1 MKNYFSIKIIKYF
14 IISFF
19 VLTIVDGQE
28 IKKDG
33 KTPNTF
39 TYDEAVEMLKARD
52 AQWESKLSKADSLIE
67 SQKVTISDCE
77 TLVVKLEEQT
87 NVDSLM
93 LVAQKKQIG
102 LLKSRDEANEKLVK
116 LVEPK
121 WYENQ
126 YLWLVI
132 GFIFGKL

>member
-14 IISFF
+14 LISFF

-33 KTPNTF
+33 KTPKTF
-39 TYDEAVEMLKARD
+39 TYDEALEMLKARD

-77 TLVVKLEEQT
+77 TLVVKLEEHAKLDT
-87 NVDSLM
+87 
-93 LVAQKKQIG
+93 LVLLAQKKQID

>member
-28 IKKDG
+28 LKKDG
-33 KTPNTF
+33 KTPKTF
-39 TYDEAVEMLKARD
+39 TYDEALEMLKARD

>member
-1 MKNYFSIKIIKYF
+1 MKKTLYWIIGLF
-14 IISFF
+14 LFCGWADLVWS
-19 VLTIVDGQE
+19 QE
-28 IKKDG
+28 IQKGG
-33 KTPNTF
+33 KNPTSF
-39 TYDEAVEMLKARD
+39 TYDEALEMLKARD

>member
-33 KTPNTF
+33 KTPKTF
-39 TYDEAVEMLKARD
+39 TYDEALEMLKARD

-77 TLVVKLEEQT
+77 ALVVKLEEQT

>member
-1 MKNYFSIKIIKYF
+1 
-14 IISFF
+14 
-19 VLTIVDGQE
+19 
-28 IKKDG
+28 
-33 KTPNTF
+33 
-39 TYDEAVEMLKARD
+39 
-52 AQWESKLSKADSLIE
+52 
-67 SQKVTISDCE
+67 
-77 TLVVKLEEQT
+77 
-87 NVDSLM
+87 M

>member
-1 MKNYFSIKIIKYF
+1 
-14 IISFF
+14 
-19 VLTIVDGQE
+19 
-28 IKKDG
+28 
-33 KTPNTF
+33 
-39 TYDEAVEMLKARD
+39 MLKARD

-77 TLVVKLEEQT
+77 TLVVKLEEQAKLDT
-87 NVDSLM
+87 
-93 LVAQKKQIG
+93 LVLLAQKKQIG